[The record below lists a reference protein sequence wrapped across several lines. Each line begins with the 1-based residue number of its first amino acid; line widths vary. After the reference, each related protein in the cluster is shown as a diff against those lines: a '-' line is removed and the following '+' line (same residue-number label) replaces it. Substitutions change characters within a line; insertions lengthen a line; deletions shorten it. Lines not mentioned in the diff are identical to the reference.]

1 MSLNVKYAKMLYDE
15 MLNDITKTSDEWINF
30 LKTSTWMFEYS
41 FGEQLLIYAQ
51 RPNARAC
58 ATMEFWNKNFHRWI
72 KKGTKAI
79 RILKYEN
86 GKSYMQNLFDVS
98 DTYQNYGKFKGLWK
112 LDILRDGK
120 QYIDQLESKY
130 GELKFK
136 FNVES
141 AIASAVENLV
151 EDNINGYFE
160 ELPSIQNLEQE
171 YKENFKQ
178 LVKDSVTYM
187 VNNRCGIENDE
198 YTYKLYFE
206 KINSILDPEIISLFG
221 NVCRDLTRDIL
232 RETRLFVKNRTIE
245 RDKFNW
251 YSVNKIKQEK
261 GGIGNANINDELQ
274 DNKGLLD
281 SRIRSDG
288 ETGESEWQVRNSEGE
303 LLKDSQTEQVR
314 YDGNEGD
321 LDSSLERNTKGMR
334 GTTGNQ
340 NTTEDKNG
348 QLDGGNEGTESDELD
363 TKDEYDKTRSRQRN
377 NERASTSINDDILSE
392 TEQINFI
399 ENLIKTENEEKTV
412 TDFEIKSQKLQS
424 IFMSKKKEEEIL
436 SQQSHNQFV
445 ITDNELGYGSL
456 KEKYQNNIKA
466 IKTLKQVEEEKRLA
480 TKEEQEILAKYVGWG
495 GLSKAFDKTAEDWK
509 EEYSEL
515 KELLTNEEYISAR
528 ESTLTAFYTPPA
540 VISAMYDALSN
551 MGFDV
556 GNILEPSCGTGNFI
570 GLLPEKMKG
579 SRLYGI
585 EKDSISGR
593 IAKQLYQKSDIL
605 IQGFEESNY
614 PDNSFDVA
622 IGNIPF
628 GNFKLTDKKYD
639 KNNFLIHDYF
649 FAKALDK
656 VRVGG
661 IVAFITSKGTLD
673 KENNSFRKYIA
684 QRADLI
690 GAIRLPN
697 NTFSKNA
704 GTQVTSDIIFLQKRE
719 KASYEE
725 PEWVHLGKNEDN
737 ISINQYFLDNPNMVL
752 GKMQMKSTQF
762 GELDSVCVPFENA
775 NLKEQL
781 KDAILNIK
789 AQIPEIEI
797 DEINTNNENSL
808 LPANLNTRNY
818 SFTTVDGKIY
828 YREDSKMYLQDFP
841 EGTIK
846 RIRKLIDIRDATRKL
861 IELQTYDA
869 SDEEVKDA
877 QTTLNFMYDNFVV
890 EYGRICSRANK
901 KAFED
906 DSSYYLLTSLEV
918 NDDKGMF
925 KKKADMFF
933 KRTIRPHKAIENVSS
948 ASDALIV
955 SISEKAKV
963 DLDYMSEVSKLSKEA
978 LINEL
983 KGVIFKVP
991 YSDEKYVT
999 ADEYLSG
1006 NVRKKLET
1014 AKSALL
1020 EDSSLDINVNYLKEA
1035 IPKDL
1040 QASEITAKLGATWI
1054 PDKYIQEFMH
1064 ELIGTPWSL
1073 KEYINVSYSDVS
1085 SNWNITNKTMDR
1097 TNVKANNTYGTSRMN
1112 AYKILENTLNMKD
1125 VKVFDTVRDEEG
1137 KEKRVLNKK
1146 ETAIASSKQDLIKEE
1161 FDEWI
1166 WKDIK
1171 RREDLVRIY
1180 NDRFNAI
1187 RPREY
1192 DGSHIKFE
1200 GINPDITLRKHQVN
1214 AIAHI
1219 LYGGNTLLAHEVGA
1233 GKTFEMIAACMESKR
1248 LGLSNK
1254 AIFVVPNHIIEQF
1267 ASEFLQ
1273 LYPSANLLVS
1283 TKKDFA
1289 VNNRK
1294 RFCSRIATGEYDAII
1309 IGHSQFEKIPISP
1322 ERQRMLLEEQLEE
1335 IMQGIEDAK
1344 IAKAERFTIKD
1355 LERTKKRI
1363 EEKMKKLNDQSRKD
1377 NVIYFEE
1384 LGIDKMF
1391 VDEAHNYKNLFLYT
1405 KMHNVSGIAQTEAQ
1419 KSSDLFMKC
1428 RYLDEITNNRGTV
1441 FATGTPVS
1449 NSMVELYTMQRY
1461 LQYDTLVENNLQHFD
1476 AWASTFGETINS
1488 LELSPE
1494 GTGYRAKTSF
1504 SKFNNLPE
1512 LMAMFKEIADIQTA
1526 DTLNLPV
1533 PKANFNVITTEPSEF
1548 QKSIV
1553 EGLGERAE
1561 LVRSG
1566 NVDPKEDNMLKI
1578 TNDGRKLALDQRLLN
1593 PMLPDVENSKIN
1605 TCADNLYKM
1614 YKEYDAEKMAQ
1625 LVFCDLSTPKDL
1637 IKSSES
1643 FDIIEAD
1650 KEAKTLFMDIY
1661 TDLKCK
1667 LMKLGIPRNE
1677 ITFIH
1682 EADTEEKKKEVF
1694 SKVRNGT
1701 IRILIGSTFK
1711 MGAGTNVQ
1719 TRLIALHDLDCP
1731 WRPADLTQRLGRIVR
1746 QGNMN
1751 SEVNIYRYI
1760 TKNTFDAYLF
1770 QLVEKKQ
1777 KFIAQ
1782 IMTSKT
1788 PVRSAEDIDE
1798 VALSY
1803 GEIKALASG
1812 NEKIIEKTELDAEV
1826 SRLKLL
1832 KQNYLN
1838 QKYSLEE
1845 KIIKYYPSEIERIS
1859 KAVEL
1864 LTEDKKVFEENKNKY
1879 GDKFPS
1885 ITILETT
1892 YYGKEQAGKHLLEEV
1907 KKIMT
1912 TEVTYLGNYRGFDLE
1927 VFFDRFSNM
1936 HKMNIKKNYHYQI
1949 ELGSDEYGNLT
1960 RLENVFGNIEKEINK
1975 NTIELA
1981 NLKEQMEN
1989 AKLEIRSD
1997 FKYETE
2003 LREKQ
2008 IRLNELNAELKI
2020 NEKDKNVAAFDDNEE
2035 IDDRDRDDDFT
2046 R

>member
-1 MSLNVKYAKMLYDE
+1 
-15 MLNDITKTSDEWINF
+15 
-30 LKTSTWMFEYS
+30 
-41 FGEQLLIYAQ
+41 
-51 RPNARAC
+51 
-58 ATMEFWNKNFHRWI
+58 
-72 KKGTKAI
+72 
-79 RILKYEN
+79 
-86 GKSYMQNLFDVS
+86 
-98 DTYQNYGKFKGLWK
+98 
-112 LDILRDGK
+112 
-120 QYIDQLESKY
+120 
-130 GELKFK
+130 
-136 FNVES
+136 
-141 AIASAVENLV
+141 
-151 EDNINGYFE
+151 
-160 ELPSIQNLEQE
+160 
-171 YKENFKQ
+171 
-178 LVKDSVTYM
+178 
-187 VNNRCGIENDE
+187 
-198 YTYKLYFE
+198 
-206 KINSILDPEIISLFG
+206 
-221 NVCRDLTRDIL
+221 
-232 RETRLFVKNRTIE
+232 
-245 RDKFNW
+245 
-251 YSVNKIKQEK
+251 
-261 GGIGNANINDELQ
+261 
-274 DNKGLLD
+274 
-281 SRIRSDG
+281 
-288 ETGESEWQVRNSEGE
+288 
-303 LLKDSQTEQVR
+303 
-314 YDGNEGD
+314 
-321 LDSSLERNTKGMR
+321 
-334 GTTGNQ
+334 
-340 NTTEDKNG
+340 
-348 QLDGGNEGTESDELD
+348 
-363 TKDEYDKTRSRQRN
+363 
-377 NERASTSINDDILSE
+377 
-392 TEQINFI
+392 
-399 ENLIKTENEEKTV
+399 
-412 TDFEIKSQKLQS
+412 
-424 IFMSKKKEEEIL
+424 
-436 SQQSHNQFV
+436 
-445 ITDNELGYGSL
+445 
-456 KEKYQNNIKA
+456 
-466 IKTLKQVEEEKRLA
+466 
-480 TKEEQEILAKYVGWG
+480 
-495 GLSKAFDKTAEDWK
+495 
-509 EEYSEL
+509 
-515 KELLTNEEYISAR
+515 
-528 ESTLTAFYTPPA
+528 
-540 VISAMYDALSN
+540 
-551 MGFDV
+551 
-556 GNILEPSCGTGNFI
+556 
-570 GLLPEKMKG
+570 
-579 SRLYGI
+579 
-585 EKDSISGR
+585 
-593 IAKQLYQKSDIL
+593 
-605 IQGFEESNY
+605 
-614 PDNSFDVA
+614 
-622 IGNIPF
+622 
-628 GNFKLTDKKYD
+628 
-639 KNNFLIHDYF
+639 
-649 FAKALDK
+649 
-656 VRVGG
+656 
-661 IVAFITSKGTLD
+661 
-673 KENNSFRKYIA
+673 
-684 QRADLI
+684 
-690 GAIRLPN
+690 
-697 NTFSKNA
+697 
-704 GTQVTSDIIFLQKRE
+704 
-719 KASYEE
+719 
-725 PEWVHLGKNEDN
+725 
-737 ISINQYFLDNPNMVL
+737 
-752 GKMQMKSTQF
+752 
-762 GELDSVCVPFENA
+762 
-775 NLKEQL
+775 
-781 KDAILNIK
+781 
-789 AQIPEIEI
+789 
-797 DEINTNNENSL
+797 
-808 LPANLNTRNY
+808 
-818 SFTTVDGKIY
+818 
-828 YREDSKMYLQDFP
+828 
-841 EGTIK
+841 
-846 RIRKLIDIRDATRKL
+846 
-861 IELQTYDA
+861 
-869 SDEEVKDA
+869 
-877 QTTLNFMYDNFVV
+877 
-890 EYGRICSRANK
+890 
-901 KAFED
+901 
-906 DSSYYLLTSLEV
+906 
-918 NDDKGMF
+918 
-925 KKKADMFF
+925 
-933 KRTIRPHKAIENVSS
+933 
-948 ASDALIV
+948 
-955 SISEKAKV
+955 
-963 DLDYMSEVSKLSKEA
+963 
-978 LINEL
+978 
-983 KGVIFKVP
+983 
-991 YSDEKYVT
+991 
-999 ADEYLSG
+999 
-1006 NVRKKLET
+1006 
-1014 AKSALL
+1014 
-1020 EDSSLDINVNYLKEA
+1020 
-1035 IPKDL
+1035 
-1040 QASEITAKLGATWI
+1040 
-1054 PDKYIQEFMH
+1054 
-1064 ELIGTPWSL
+1064 
-1073 KEYINVSYSDVS
+1073 
-1085 SNWNITNKTMDR
+1085 
-1097 TNVKANNTYGTSRMN
+1097 
-1112 AYKILENTLNMKD
+1112 
-1125 VKVFDTVRDEEG
+1125 
-1137 KEKRVLNKK
+1137 
-1146 ETAIASSKQDLIKEE
+1146 
-1161 FDEWI
+1161 
-1166 WKDIK
+1166 
-1171 RREDLVRIY
+1171 
-1180 NDRFNAI
+1180 
-1187 RPREY
+1187 
-1192 DGSHIKFE
+1192 
-1200 GINPDITLRKHQVN
+1200 
-1214 AIAHI
+1214 
-1219 LYGGNTLLAHEVGA
+1219 
-1233 GKTFEMIAACMESKR
+1233 
-1248 LGLSNK
+1248 
-1254 AIFVVPNHIIEQF
+1254 
-1267 ASEFLQ
+1267 
-1273 LYPSANLLVS
+1273 
-1283 TKKDFA
+1283 
-1289 VNNRK
+1289 
-1294 RFCSRIATGEYDAII
+1294 
-1309 IGHSQFEKIPISP
+1309 
-1322 ERQRMLLEEQLEE
+1322 
-1335 IMQGIEDAK
+1335 
-1344 IAKAERFTIKD
+1344 
-1355 LERTKKRI
+1355 
-1363 EEKMKKLNDQSRKD
+1363 MKKLNDQSRKD

-1533 PKANFNVITTEPSEF
+1533 PKANFSVIATEPSEF

-1845 KIIKYYPSEIERIS
+1845 KIIKYYPSEIERTS
-1859 KAVEL
+1859 KAIEL